1 MALIWAAHGVI
12 LQGCAER
19 HPERKVPPRGSDSP
33 AQLCRRYSAT
43 TSTIFRWRFLGC
55 RGCGWHRYL
64 RRYAPVPL
72 AQTAASRSI
81 GPSRGRQRS
90 GLSEYKAW
98 RSPPFGHIGGIRKA
112 QAFLPALSMKLFSY
126 FGAEPVRMTGT
137 CLTFLPTV
145 RRSSAKTISGVRSK

>member
-43 TSTIFRWRFLGC
+43 TSTIFRWRFLANHV
-55 RGCGWHRYL
+55 CGWHRCL
-64 RRYAPVPL
+64 RRYAPTL
-72 AQTAASRSI
+72 AVQIAAGRSI

-90 GLSEYKAW
+90 GLL
-98 RSPPFGHIGGIRKA
+98 IGRVWGITSGYQKSRLHFCKRLLNHMNSLLIA
-112 QAFLPALSMKLFSY
+112 LFQQFLLSAFQCGNIVLF
-126 FGAEPVRMTGT
+126 T
-137 CLTFLPTV
+137 
-145 RRSSAKTISGVRSK
+145 SG